1 MLFFKT
7 LSFLLDQENYFMPRY
22 LAINEIKSVLTFGK
36 ESYHVVNII
45 YILIYLFRSIFIIKY
60 RDFIICLQ
68 CLLNHLYQLLI

>member
-1 MLFFKT
+1 M
-7 LSFLLDQENYFMPRY
+7 SFLLDQENYFMPRY

-36 ESYHVVNII
+36 ESYHMVNII
-45 YILIYLFRSIFIIKY
+45 YLLIYLLRSIVTKY